1 MNGKRKILTAV
12 ALVTLLLGS
21 VTSYGDSVSGVG
33 PAAGAS
39 VRLEQYLSGGAE
51 AHDALAYR
59 LAVLKEFN
67 EANET
72 ELKTEE
78 PVTYGVPKTGIVCT
92 EGTLN
97 VRERES
103 VLSDVVAI
111 AYQQKEISV
120 LGEHLVQG
128 RLWYHVQYNG
138 IMGYAYADYVKF
150 GDDVVRY
157 FTDLHELLKGTSVMP
172 DALVVS
178 DDTSAMDAESKKT
191 LESSVKL
198 INYCLKNDYPAA
210 EANENYMNMYSIL
223 VYVLELYQRVIDL
236 SQAFHLNA
244 TFEAAVR
251 DMQTVGLIREN
262 LTDTT
267 DTSDQEFKEQIQKA
281 VAERQAKSVY
291 TMGEKIAN
299 YAATFIDILP
309 YVWGGASLTKGADCS
324 GFCGQ
329 IYAHFGYI
337 DQASA
342 NAHAYDSL
350 RFRGVGK
357 AVDLANILPG
367 DLVCYQGHVA
377 IYYGN
382 GMVVHEPSVGKKACF
397 GPLYMAPILTVRRL
411 IPE

>member
-1 MNGKRKILTAV
+1 MNGKRGFFTAII
-12 ALVTLLLGS
+12 AVTLLFGS

-33 PAAGAS
+33 PVAGAS
-39 VRLEQYLSGGAE
+39 VRLEQYLSGGQTAE
-51 AHDALAYR
+51 DALIYR
-59 LAVLKEFN
+59 LAVLRSFN
-67 EANET
+67 EGRDT
-72 ELKTEE
+72 ELKTED
-78 PVTYGVPKTGIVCT
+78 PVAYETPKTGIVCT

-111 AYQQKEISV
+111 AYQQKAITV

-128 RLWYHVQYNG
+128 KLWYHVEYNG
-138 IMGYAYADYVKF
+138 ISGYAYADYVKF

-157 FTDLHELLKGTSVMP
+157 FTELHELLKGTAVMP
-172 DALVVS
+172 ASLSVV
-178 DDTSAMDAESKKT
+178 DDTDGMDAESKKN
-191 LESSVKL
+191 LESSVKM

-210 EANENYMNMYSIL
+210 EADENYMNMYSIL
-223 VYVLELYQRVIDL
+223 VYVLENYQRVIDL
-236 SQAFHLNA
+236 SKAFHLDA

-267 DTSDQEFKEQIQKA
+267 ETSDQEFQKQIQKA
-281 VAERQAKSVY
+281 VAERQAKNVY

-299 YAATFIDILP
+299 YAATFIGILP
-309 YVWGGASLTKGADCS
+309 YVWGGASLTRGADCS

-357 AVDLANILPG
+357 AVDLKNILPG

-377 IYYGN
+377 IYYGDN
-382 GMVVHEPSVGKKACF
+382 MVVHEPSAGKKCSF

>member
-1 MNGKRKILTAV
+1 MNGKRRLFTAII
-12 ALVTLLLGS
+12 AVTLLCGS

-33 PAAGAS
+33 PSAGAS
-39 VRLEQYLSGGAE
+39 VRLEQYLSGGKA
-51 AHDALAYR
+51 AHDALVYR
-59 LAVLKEFN
+59 LAVLKSFN
-67 EANET
+67 KGKET
-72 ELKTEE
+72 DLKTED
-78 PVTYGVPKTGIVCT
+78 PVRYEAPKTGIVCT

-97 VRERES
+97 IRERES

-128 RLWYHVQYNG
+128 RLWYHVEYNG
-138 IMGYAYADYVKF
+138 IEGYAYADYVKF

-157 FTDLHELLKGTSVMP
+157 FTELHELLKGTAIMP
-172 DALVVS
+172 DSLTIA
-178 DDTSAMDAESKKT
+178 DDTGGMDAESKKN
-191 LESSVKL
+191 LESSVKM

-210 EANENYMNMYSIL
+210 EAKENYMNMYSIL
-223 VYVLELYQRVIDL
+223 VYVLENYQRVIDL
-236 SQAFHLNA
+236 SKAFHLNA
-244 TFEAAVR
+244 TFEAAVK

-267 DTSDQEFKEQIQKA
+267 ETSDQEFQKQIQKA
-281 VAERQAKSVY
+281 VAEREAKNVY

-299 YAATFIDILP
+299 YAATFIGILP
-309 YVWGGASLTKGADCS
+309 YIWGGASLTRGADCS

-357 AVDLANILPG
+357 AVDLAHILPG

-382 GMVVHEPSVGKKACF
+382 GMVVHEPSAGKKCCF